1 MREERTHM
9 KYCNDLVQQF
19 ANFNKKL
26 LDESISKIKNND
38 NLSFEQQK
46 AVIDELTDLVARH
59 EQSSK
64 DKINLLMGIDFDKLS
79 MGLNN
84 LEKGL

>member
-1 MREERTHM
+1 M
-9 KYCNDLVQQF
+9 KYCNGIVKQLTSL
-19 ANFNKKL
+19 NKKL
-26 LDESISKIKNND
+26 LNEPMSKIKNNE

-46 AVIDELTDLVARH
+46 IVIDELAGLVDRS
-59 EQSSK
+59 EQNSN

-84 LEKGL
+84 LEQEL

>member
-19 ANFNKKL
+19 TNFNKKL
-26 LDESISKIKNND
+26 LDDPISKIKNND

-64 DKINLLMGIDFDKLS
+64 DKINLLMGIDFNKLS

>member
-1 MREERTHM
+1 M
-9 KYCNDLVQQF
+9 KYCNGIVKQLT
-19 ANFNKKL
+19 NLNKKL
-26 LDESISKIKNND
+26 LDEPMSKIKNNE

-46 AVIDELTDLVARH
+46 IVIDELADLVDRY
-59 EQSSK
+59 EQNSN

-84 LEKGL
+84 LEQEL

>member
-1 MREERTHM
+1 M
-9 KYCNDLVQQF
+9 KYCNGIVKQLT
-19 ANFNKKL
+19 NLNKKL
-26 LDESISKIKNND
+26 LNEPMSKIKNNE

-46 AVIDELTDLVARH
+46 IVIDELAGLVDRY
-59 EQSSK
+59 EQNSN

-84 LEKGL
+84 LENEL

>member
-1 MREERTHM
+1 M
-9 KYCNDLVQQF
+9 KYCNGIVKQLTSL
-19 ANFNKKL
+19 NKKL
-26 LDESISKIKNND
+26 LNEPMSKIKNNE

-46 AVIDELTDLVARH
+46 IVIDELAGLVDRY
-59 EQSSK
+59 EQNSN

-84 LEKGL
+84 LEQEL